1 MLSLRVFT
9 GRLHAPVD
17 ENGTDV
23 QDYREESA
31 VKAAVFYAPE
41 DVRVEEIADPV
52 AGPGEVV
59 VRIHRATTCGTDL
72 KTYRRGH
79 PTILQKVPTPFG
91 HEFAGTVAGIGPGV
105 DRGRWRPGMRVVAA
119 NSAPC
124 HRCPNCRRGRLS
136 LCENLEFL
144 WGAYAEYIAVPARI
158 VEQNLYEVPEGLSFA
173 AAALTEPLACAVHG
187 IAETGIEVGDWVAV
201 NGAGPIG
208 LFFVRLAA
216 LRGARVICSDLSAE
230 RLEVARVLG
239 AVETVDV
246 SAVPDQVAAV
256 RELTPDGR
264 GVDSAI
270 EAVGLPEVW
279 EKTVEM
285 VRPGGTANLFGGAK
299 GGTRFSVSTTLL
311 HYSELTIKGVF
322 HHTPHYVETALGLL
336 ATGAVP
342 AEAFLSGEMPLAQTV
357 EALEL
362 MGRQKGIKYAIV
374 PNPGLAA

>member
-1 MLSLRVFT
+1 MR
-9 GRLHAPVD
+9 
-17 ENGTDV
+17 
-23 QDYREESA
+23 
-31 VKAAVFYAPE
+31 AAVFYAPG
-41 DVRVEEIADPV
+41 DVRLEEIPDPV

-91 HEFAGTVAGIGPGV
+91 HEFAGTIAEVGWGV
-105 DRGRWRPGMRVVAA
+105 DPGRWPRGMRVVAA

-124 HRCPNCRRGRLS
+124 NRCPNCRRGRQS

-144 WGAYAEYIAVPARI
+144 WGAYAEYIAVPAPI
-158 VEQNLYEVPEGLSFA
+158 VEQNLYPVPDGLPLA
-173 AAALTEPLACAVHG
+173 AASLTEPLACAVHG
-187 IAETGIEVGDWVAV
+187 IAETGIEVGDRVAV

-230 RLEVARVLG
+230 RLAVARELG
-239 AVETVDV
+239 AAETVDV
-246 SAVPDQVAAV
+246 SAVADQVAAV
-256 RELTPDGR
+256 RALTPDAR
-264 GVDSAI
+264 GVDAAI

-299 GGTRFSVSTTLL
+299 GGSRFSISTERL
-311 HYSELTIKGVF
+311 HYGELTIKGVF

-336 ATGAVP
+336 ASGAVP
-342 AEAFLSGEMPLAQTV
+342 AAPFLSGERPLEETV
-357 EALEL
+357 AALEL
-362 MGRQKGIKYAIV
+362 MGRQQGIKYVIV
-374 PNPGLAA
+374 PDPALAA